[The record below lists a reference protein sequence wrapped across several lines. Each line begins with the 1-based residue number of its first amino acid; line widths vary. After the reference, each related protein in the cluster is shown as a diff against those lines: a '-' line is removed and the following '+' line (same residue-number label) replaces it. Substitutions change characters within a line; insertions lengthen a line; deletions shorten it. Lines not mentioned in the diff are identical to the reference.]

1 MTNGKHPLGPAAVY
15 RHDHPP
21 VRSVNEVMASTS
33 SLGQKVADS
42 VAATVGSWPFI
53 IAQSLLLGVWLV
65 MNVYLAV
72 MVTRHPNFLKAWDPY
87 PFILLNLVLSFQA
100 AYTGPVVMMSQNRQS
115 EKDRLT
121 AQSDYEVNRK
131 AEEEIEVIMK
141 HLAHQDRLLL
151 DAVARIEA
159 LHATGPEAPVL
170 QRIDEILIQ
179 MNANDQKLE
188 ALLGRLNADEAAAG
202 VPAGPPA

>member
-1 MTNGKHPLGPAAVY
+1 LTNGKHPLGPAAVY

>member
-170 QRIDEILIQ
+170 QRIDEILIK